1 MVKNTQDEQSDEEI
15 PPDPTLEFFKMFRD
29 KEIPITMKW
38 DQAVKA
44 LSNDNRWNCIKSI
57 SEKKKLFNDY
67 MAELKKT
74 ERDEQKVRLSY
85 AKEEFFKMLDEYKIN
100 SSDKKFWQVAS
111 ALVNDPRWKAIPE
124 EKERE
129 NLF

>member
-1 MVKNTQDEQSDEEI
+1 
-15 PPDPTLEFFKMFRD
+15 
-29 KEIPITMKW
+29 MKW
-38 DQAVKA
+38 DQAVKT
-44 LSNDNRWNCIKSI
+44 LSNDSRWNTIKII
-57 SEKKKLFNDY
+57 SEKKRLFNEY
-67 MAELKKT
+67 MGDLKKV

-85 AKEEFFKMLDEYKIN
+85 AKEEFFKMLEDFKIN
-100 SSDKKFWQVAS
+100 SSEKRFWQVAS

>member
-44 LSNDNRWNCIKSI
+44 LSNDNSWNCIKSI
-57 SEKKKLFNDY
+57 SEKKKLFIDVQ
-67 MAELKKT
+67 ALK
-74 ERDEQKVRLSY
+74 
-85 AKEEFFKMLDEYKIN
+85 I
-100 SSDKKFWQVAS
+100 
-111 ALVNDPRWKAIPE
+111 
-124 EKERE
+124 
-129 NLF
+129 